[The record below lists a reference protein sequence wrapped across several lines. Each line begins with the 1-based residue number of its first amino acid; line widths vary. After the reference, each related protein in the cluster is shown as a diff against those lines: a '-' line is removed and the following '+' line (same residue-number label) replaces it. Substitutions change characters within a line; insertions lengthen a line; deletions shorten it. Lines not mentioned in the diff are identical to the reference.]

1 MGKSVGQSVAL
12 DCAQAGMEF
21 PLLDR
26 QVSVSD
32 ERPCGERPTTTLLII
47 AENAKPWCVANEPLR
62 DRKAH
67 TIF

>member
-32 ERPCGERPTTTLLII
+32 ERPCGERPTTTLRI
-47 AENAKPWCVANEPLR
+47 NHCGKG
-62 DRKAH
+62 KALAYR
-67 TIF
+67 

>member
-32 ERPCGERPTTTLLII
+32 ERPCGERPTTTLRI
-47 AENAKPWCVANEPLR
+47 NHCGK
-62 DRKAH
+62 RKALVCR
-67 TIF
+67 